1 MAHFGKFAGFL
12 ALFSVPVGGVFPCLL
27 GRDFYPLGTV
37 GDKKWRSGHFFTRG
51 DTIY

>member
-12 ALFSVPVGGVFPCLL
+12 ALFSVRVGGVFPCLL

-37 GDKKWRSGHFFTRG
+37 GDKKWRFGHFFTGG